1 MRWNT
6 RVKDRIVF
14 AGKLLVG
21 LLIVSPIVLGVL
33 MSFMTPAELAQAPP
47 ALIPQH
53 FAATTYQK
61 AFRSVPLFSFMANSL
76 LVAAFV
82 IAGQILTCSLAA
94 YAFSY
99 FSFKG
104 KNLIFLLILSS
115 MMIPADA
122 IIIANYLTICQL
134 QLADTYLAL
143 VAPYLTSAMGIF
155 LMRQSFLTV
164 PKELKEA
171 ASLDGCTDFG
181 FLIRILMPIS
191 IPSLAALG
199 VYVFIQTY
207 NQFFW
212 PLLVTNSARMRT
224 IQVGMSTL
232 FSSEAVDYGVVLAG
246 ATITLVPIILVFI
259 LGQKYLIQGMTAGSV
274 KG

>member
-1 MRWNT
+1 MRLHT
-6 RVKDRIVF
+6 RTKNQLFF
-14 AGKLLVG
+14 AVKLLVG
-21 LLIVSPIVLGVL
+21 LLIVSPILLGVL

-47 ALIPQH
+47 ALFPQSITS
-53 FAATTYQK
+53 TTYQK
-61 AFRSVPLFSFMANSL
+61 AFRSVPLFTFMANSL
-76 LVAAFV
+76 LVAALV
-82 IAGQILTCSLAA
+82 IAGQIITCSLAA

-104 KNLIFLLILSS
+104 KKLIFMLILSS

-134 QLADTYLAL
+134 KLSDTYLAL
-143 VAPYLTSAMGIF
+143 TAPYLTSAMGIF
-155 LMRQSFLTV
+155 LLRQSFLTV

-171 ASLDGCTDFG
+171 ASIDGCTDFR
-181 FLIRILMPIS
+181 FLLRILLPIS

-199 VYVFIQTY
+199 VYIFIQTY

-212 PLLVTNSARMRT
+212 PLLVTNSAGMRT

-246 ATITLVPIILVFI
+246 ATITLAPIILVFI
-259 LGQKYLIQGMTAGSV
+259 VGQKYLIQGMTAGSV